1 MNQRIEQAIEAYHDG
16 TLDAAGAE
24 VLVTALRGSEAA
36 AVRETMAIAGLLG
49 QAFTTDAAVERS
61 VRERLAGERSGSA
74 VLQAVR
80 RSITGRNRRP
90 RRARAMSWWP
100 QVAAAAV
107 LVVAIGGAVLFSGHL
122 ARPTAECRIESSVA
136 LTVGSGAGQRTITD
150 GGELFAGERL
160 TVPGKAVLVWADG
173 SRVIL
178 GPETQVDLTR
188 PSTGPGCRLLVGV
201 ATAEIV
207 PQRPGL
213 PFAIATPESRIDVLG
228 TRFRVVAGQRST
240 RVDLHEGAVRLTR
253 ASDARTLT
261 LRPTEFAVVADGEDF
276 VARSMTVPSPP
287 VTVVPPA
294 ATEPAWQP
302 LFANAGLDGWI
313 QQHGQ
318 WLNAHGRVRG
328 QDSHGGKARLL
339 WRHAVADLELSC
351 RLRII
356 GVEFAE
362 VQVGEYNWFAEVRS
376 KGDKG
381 EEWVQVEIRQR
392 GQDLS
397 ITADGVA
404 LPLQAGDGKPMRAGA
419 LGFYVMPG
427 GTLEIFD
434 ARFRIPPPS
443 ATR

>member
-1 MNQRIEQAIEAYHDG
+1 MNQRIEQAIEAYQDG

-24 VLVTALRGSEAA
+24 VLVNALRGAEAA
-36 AVRETMAIAGLLG
+36 SVREAMALAGLLG

-80 RSITGRNRRP
+80 RSITGRNRRS
-90 RRARAMSWWP
+90 RRARVMSWWP

-122 ARPTAECRIESSVA
+122 AQSTAECRIESSVA
-136 LTVGSGAGQRTITD
+136 LTVGSGTGLRTIMN
-150 GGELFAGERL
+150 GGALFAGERL

-178 GPETQVDLTR
+178 GPETQVELTR
-188 PSTGPGCRLLVGV
+188 PSSGPGCRLLVGA
-201 ATAEIV
+201 ATAEIA

-228 TRFRVVAGQRST
+228 TRFRVVAGVRST

-253 ASDARTLT
+253 VSDARTLT
-261 LRPTEFAVVADGEDF
+261 LRPAEFAVVADGEEF
-276 VARSMTVPSPP
+276 VARSTTRAPSPT
-287 VTVVPPA
+287 TVALPA
-294 ATEPAWQP
+294 TTEPAWQP
-302 LFANAGLDGWI
+302 LFANTGLDGWI

-318 WLNAHGRVRG
+318 WLNTHGHVRG
-328 QDSHGGKARLL
+328 QDPHWGKARLL

-362 VQVGEYNWFAEVRS
+362 VQVGEYNWFAEVPS
-376 KGDKG
+376 KG

-392 GQDLS
+392 GNDLS

-404 LPLQAGDGKPMRAGA
+404 LPLKAGDGKPMRAGA

-427 GTLEIFD
+427 GTVEIFD

-443 ATR
+443 PTR